1 MRTVT
6 IYEFDE
12 LSKDAQTTAVN
23 EIKTQ
28 MEEDEQSE
36 ALYWA
41 IDDCSLFEPKHSDM
55 ASLFGEDYTNQMLGG
70 GFLFKNTR
78 NQVQYNDL
86 YTTCEISKALEIQ
99 DEKMFKKW
107 LGIPQEL
114 IDKSSYEIYED
125 CGETSITIKIDEAGD
140 DDIDSEN
147 MGIQKGAEDKFHEH
161 ISSIAKRI
169 EASIAEYFSEANV
182 IEKIS
187 NNPLYEFTEDGY
199 RFV

>member
-12 LSKDAQTTAVN
+12 LSEDAQTTAVN

-28 MEEDEQSE
+28 MEENEQSE
-36 ALYWA
+36 ALYCA

-55 ASLFGEDYTNQMLGG
+55 ASLFGEDYTNQMLNG

-78 NQVQYNDL
+78 EGICYNEV
-86 YTTCEISKALEIQ
+86 YTICEISEALEIQ
-99 DEKMFKKW
+99 NDEMFKAW
-107 LGIPQEL
+107 LGIPLEVREYT
-114 IDKSSYEIYED
+114 SYKIYNNS
-125 CGETSITIKIDEAGD
+125 GETSITVKVDTK
-140 DDIDSEN
+140 
-147 MGIQKGAEDKFHEH
+147 GIPLSKRILHIEQNAETKFHNH
-161 ISSIAKRI
+161 ISKIAKRI

-182 IEKIS
+182 REKIS
-187 NNPLYEFTEDGY
+187 DNPLYEFTEDGY